1 MGLFGKLARKKT
13 TTKTKKESSA
23 QRAHREE
30 MRAQREAYDAMAA
43 RIAAEAR
50 ALYARKD
57 ACLRC
62 NDAFDALES
71 DESEDDTSD
80 EESDEDEDVDVDS
93 DDVSSEEDDTSDE
106 DAYDSDDDGGG
117 RRLKKKTA
125 KDDDDD
131 DDDAASEDDAD
142 EPERDDTRRAFA
154 AAMTLVDVYR
164 AEPIWCFPPPKR
176 AKKEERDAIYVVESG
191 EVDVEVERKARSIHW
206 SPYDRVGVVNADP

>member
-1 MGLFGKLARKKT
+1 M
-13 TTKTKKESSA
+13 
-23 QRAHREE
+23 
-30 MRAQREAYDAMAA
+30 
-43 RIAAEAR
+43 
-50 ALYARKD
+50 
-57 ACLRC
+57 
-62 NDAFDALES
+62 
-71 DESEDDTSD
+71 
-80 EESDEDEDVDVDS
+80 DVDS

-117 RRLKKKTA
+117 RKRKKKTA
-125 KDDDDD
+125 KDDDDDDDDDDDAASED

-191 EVDVEVERKARSIHW
+191 EVDVEVERKVRAIHW